1 MLSRALLVLALATT
15 ACGRINYDRNPN
27 DLVVDV
33 TEDRMAGPADID
45 AAEDL
50 PDGRLSLREA
60 LTIANNRP
68 GQQRITFD
76 DEVFPPGEGAVIWLS
91 EPLPDLVDD
100 ETHVYGNNGV
110 ILDASALTTPVFAVL
125 GDYVWIKHLTIRDAG
140 ADAIEVRGATGAFLY
155 DLAIL
160 DPAGR
165 AVVAADCVELT
176 LAESRLER
184 PGGNVVV
191 AARCSAVTVRD
202 DFMIVGD
209 KENARGVRFEQVE
222 GSFVLDNLIDPGE
235 ARLVDLLDSSRNEI
249 VGNILDRGH
258 AGVVLEGA
266 SHENLVLRNVII
278 GSVYDGVYVASE
290 STGNTVVHN
299 TMYQCATA
307 LVDGAADTLTGN
319 NLVDPVEEEL
329 ADPASYDF
337 RLLPG
342 SPHIDAGEDMG
353 FDVWPDGPESFLGAA
368 PDLGAVESQ

>member
-1 MLSRALLVLALATT
+1 MLSRALLALALATT

-33 TEDRMAGPADID
+33 TEDRMSGPADID
-45 AAEDL
+45 SAHDL

-76 DEVFPPGEGAVIWLS
+76 DDVFPPGEGGVITLT

-100 ETHVYGNNGV
+100 ETHVYGNGGV
-110 ILDASALTTPVFAVL
+110 ILDASGLSTPVFVVL

-140 ADAIEVRGATGAFLY
+140 ADAIEVRGATGAYLY
-155 DLAIL
+155 DLTIL

-165 AVVAADCVELT
+165 AVVATDCVEMT

-191 AARCSAVTVRD
+191 ATRCSEVTIRN
-202 DFMIVGD
+202 DFVIVGD

-258 AGVVLEGA
+258 AGVVLEGE
-266 SHENLVLRNVII
+266 SHENLVFRNVII

-290 STGNTVVHN
+290 STGNVVVHN
-299 TMYQCATA
+299 TMYECATP

-319 NLVDPVEEEL
+319 NLTDPVDGEF

-337 RLLPG
+337 RLRAD
-342 SPHIDAGEDMG
+342 SPHVDGGDDMG
-353 FDVWPDGPESFLGAA
+353 FDVWPDGPDNFLGAA
-368 PDLGAVESQ
+368 PDVGAVESH